1 MSIKNNAV
9 ESTLPSPI
17 ILHRKNEKY
26 VLLSDGEKLHPIFVG
41 GTFAADNGE
50 NIIEDINMANDHI
63 QLNGRWYSKGEFE
76 PATVIKTKCRRKC
89 KGRLR

>member
-1 MSIKNNAV
+1 MSTENNAA
-9 ESTLPSPI
+9 ESILPPPI
-17 ILHRKNEKY
+17 ILHRRNEKY

-50 NIIEDINMANDHI
+50 NTIEDINMANDHI

-89 KGRLR
+89 KGRVR